1 MKLKLK
7 CDYCGKEIYKD
18 STRITKHN
26 FCSRKCLADF
36 SSKSKNKEHY
46 LELKDYTNM
55 ANVFKRVNKE
65 TNKKRMTF
73 AVREK
78 LRNSKLGTGLG
89 KTYTKFYGRH
99 EHRIV
104 AEEMLGRKLKKGEVI
119 HHIDGNKRNN
129 SPENLMIF
137 KSLSEHSKYHMQLR
151 KNNKM
156 KGGDENEI

>member
-18 STRITKHN
+18 SARITKHN

-55 ANVFKRVNKE
+55 VNVFKRVNKE

-104 AEEMLGRKLKKGEVI
+104 AEEMLGRKLQKGEVI

-129 SPENLMIF
+129 RPENLMIF
-137 KSLSEHSKYHMQLR
+137 ESLSEHSKYHMQLR
-151 KNNKM
+151 KNTFISKVFN
-156 KGGDENEI
+156 